1 MALTM
6 IDFLRWALNKHQP
19 SKETARQRLR
29 LILIL
34 DRVGLTPEYMD
45 AMKKDMIE
53 VVSKYL
59 VVDEGSIEVAMKR
72 SDDSLVLVSNI
83 PVKEV
88 VRTFAIQ

>member
-6 IDFLRWALNKHQP
+6 IDLLRWALNKHQP

-34 DRVGLTPEYMD
+34 DRVGLAPEYMD
-45 AMKKDMIE
+45 AMKKDMIQ

-59 VVDEGSIEVAMKR
+59 IVDEGSIEVAMKR

-88 VRTFAIQ
+88 VRTFAAR